1 LTATETTHWLHLKH
15 TVRFGET
22 DAAGVMHFQNLFR
35 WCHEAWEESLERYGV
50 HSAEVFPNFK
60 QDEASLKI
68 ALPIIHCRAN
78 FLLPIKAGD
87 HLEIILCPEKIDNG
101 SFQVQSKFQRD
112 GQNVALGLIRHLA
125 IEVETRKRSELP
137 DKINLWLEA
146 SLLNLGPR
154 PL

>member
-1 LTATETTHWLHLKH
+1 MTSTRITPWLYLKH

-22 DAAGVMHFQNLFR
+22 DAAGVIHFHNLFR
-35 WCHEAWEESLERYGV
+35 WCHEAWEESLEKYGV
-50 HSAEVFPNFK
+50 YSAEVFPDGN
-60 QDEASLKI
+60 QNEMSLKV
-68 ALPIIHCRAN
+68 ALPIIHCKAN

-87 HLEIILCPEKIDNG
+87 HLEIILCPEKINNS

-125 IEVETRKRSELP
+125 IEVETRQRSDLP
-137 DKINLWLEA
+137 EKINLWIE
-146 SLLNLGPR
+146 SSSLNLGPS